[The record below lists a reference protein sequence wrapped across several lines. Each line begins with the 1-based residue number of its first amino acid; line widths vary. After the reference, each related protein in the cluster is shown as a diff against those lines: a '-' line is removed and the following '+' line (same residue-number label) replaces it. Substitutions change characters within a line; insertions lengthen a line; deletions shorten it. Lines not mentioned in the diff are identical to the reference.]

1 MTRRAGRGEVSIADP
16 RSTKLADELFVLV
29 QGDQGKAFISDG
41 LDALSPRDIVEAA
54 RTSLRFTEA
63 SARKLR
69 RFIKAHR
76 KLL

>member
-1 MTRRAGRGEVSIADP
+1 MSKKVVDR
-16 RSTKLADELFVLV
+16 LV
-29 QGDQGKAFISDG
+29 ENQDFYSDG
-41 LDALSPRDIVEAA
+41 LDALSPRDIIEAA

-76 KLL
+76 KLPR